1 MDTLLTH
8 FAYSVDI
15 ETYNHPCV
23 KKGLNLTY
31 HSFAPCANILCFC
44 LSHLFLSGLAILA
57 QKGLKPSRLGQAR
70 IWH

>member
-1 MDTLLTH
+1 MDPLLTH

-31 HSFAPCANILCFC
+31 HSFAPCA
-44 LSHLFLSGLAILA
+44 HLFLSGLAILA